1 MLGPV
6 TMAQRPTLHLQRA
19 KSARQWRALARD
31 ERGATIIEFALV
43 AAPFVALLLAILQ
56 TSIVFFSQQTLESSA
71 ERTARQLMTGSAQTS
86 GTTQANFKAT
96 ACKNLPR
103 FMKCANLMIDVQNAD
118 KFSAVDT
125 SMPTLTYDSSGNVT
139 NSWKFAPG
147 GAGSIVIMRTMYQLP
162 IVVGPL
168 GFDLSN
174 MGRGKRL
181 LIATSVFKT
190 EPYGSTGS

>member
-1 MLGPV
+1 
-6 TMAQRPTLHLQRA
+6 MALTPNRPLR
-19 KSARQWRALARD
+19 KARVAARLRTLARD
-31 ERGATIIEFALV
+31 RSGATVIEFALV
-43 AAPFVALLLAILQ
+43 AAPFVALIMAVLQ
-56 TSIVFFSQQTLESSA
+56 TSVVFFSQQTLETSA
-71 ERTARQLMTGSAQTS
+71 ERTARQLMTGQAQTS
-86 GTTQANFKAT
+86 GTTQSSFKTT
-96 ACKNLPR
+96 ACNNLPR

-118 KFSAVDT
+118 NFSSVDT

-139 NSWKFAPG
+139 NAWKFSPG

-162 IVVGPL
+162 VISGPL

-174 MGRGKRL
+174 MGSNKRL